1 VDGFSRAVHAMQSII
16 VRSSEVIIIQYAGG
30 REWEREREIRR
41 ERGGEKERERDRDIV
56 SSRTTLLSPLARI
69 KADNAQRDI
78 VLA

>member
-1 VDGFSRAVHAMQSII
+1 VDGFTRAVHAMQSII

-30 REWEREREIRR
+30 GEREREREIRR
-41 ERGGEKERERDRDIV
+41 GGEGRKERERERHTV
-56 SSRTTLLSPLARI
+56 SSRTTLLSPLARV